1 MRAVAAILLLLL
13 SAAPLAAGLA
23 ARHLCVAPA
32 LSPSR
37 AAACSSPCSRRG
49 VVRRTR
55 DVRMEEAPFW
65 ENVGRFMRFG
75 VSAISGLIIGLLA
88 PFASVFGRSPAAAAV
103 GASLALGVVVFFY
116 VTLQAMEAPPADLM
130 AADVE
135 PSMQSMLNDLYG
147 SGT

>member
-1 MRAVAAILLLLL
+1 
-13 SAAPLAAGLA
+13 
-23 ARHLCVAPA
+23 
-32 LSPSR
+32 
-37 AAACSSPCSRRG
+37 
-49 VVRRTR
+49 
-55 DVRMEEAPFW
+55 MEEAPFW